1 MLRSEVS
8 VGWKYCKNE
17 RLLMKEHPSP
27 QAAFQS
33 LRRTTKLI
41 MNPSKFIM
49 PCEVLSNVDNLTI
62 RSWLTCSLRLRI
74 SASIY
79 MRAEIV
85 AAFKKNIAFSC
96 LKCYNRYIPKTE
108 EGRCPCQDRHNK
120 SRKAERSID
129 HERNEIRR
137 YSNRKKSDGLL

>member
-1 MLRSEVS
+1 
-8 VGWKYCKNE
+8 
-17 RLLMKEHPSP
+17 
-27 QAAFQS
+27 
-33 LRRTTKLI
+33 

-85 AAFKKNIAFSC
+85 AAFEKNIAFFC
-96 LKCYNRYIPKTE
+96 PVCYNRYIPKTK
-108 EGRCPCQDRHNK
+108 GLIYAKTATVP
-120 SRKAERSID
+120 
-129 HERNEIRR
+129 
-137 YSNRKKSDGLL
+137 SDLWCTTS